1 MPRKESAVMPNQE
14 PYTVER
20 ARAWAAAQGAF
31 IQGGD
36 KAAFHVSSPIGWIN
50 DPNGFSVYG
59 DKVHL
64 FFQHHPYSAQWGPMH
79 WGHAV
84 TEDFVRW
91 TLLPEALAPDQPYET
106 GCFSGSAV
114 QYQGRHALIYTSH
127 DDRGAKGGVRQTQS
141 LALGNGVDY
150 VKCADNPVIR
160 TCQLPPRASGADFRD
175 PKVWEENGVYRMVA
189 GNRSEDGSGQI
200 LLYESRDLVHWDY
213 LCVLDRSR
221 NQIGKMWECPD
232 FFALDGHHVLLTS
245 PQEVQRG
252 GEFHGQSDTLCIIGN
267 WNEKEKRFTRQS
279 VGCVDQGWNFYA
291 PQTTLLP
298 DGRRVMIAWMQ
309 SWDNNV
315 TPPGQSWSGMM
326 TFPRELRVVNSR
338 LYQLPVR
345 EIERYYTNHHA
356 LEGVADQAGQ
366 KLATGR
372 QLDFTITFTGASDA
386 VLTLDVAANEP
397 YATHVTYNAPARQL
411 TIDRRNAGMA
421 RDAIPVHT
429 VSLHSV
435 RDKVKLR
442 VLLDTWSM
450 ELFLNDGEQAVTTLL
465 YTPQTARDVLLRAP
479 RPVRYAFECNEIHL
493 EDKL

>member
-1 MPRKESAVMPNQE
+1 MPNQQ
-14 PYTVER
+14 PYTVKR
-20 ARAWAAAQGAF
+20 ARTWAAAQGAF

-36 KAAFHVSSPIGWIN
+36 KAAFHVSSPVGWIN

-59 DKVHL
+59 GKVHL
-64 FFQHHPYSAQWGPMH
+64 FFQHHPYGAQWGPMH

-114 QYQGRHALIYTSH
+114 QYQGQHALIYTSH
-127 DDRGAKGGVRQTQS
+127 DDSGAKEGVRQTQS
-141 LALGNGVDY
+141 LALGDGVDY

-160 TCQLPPRASGADFRD
+160 TCQLPPHASGADFRD

-252 GEFHGQSDTLCIIGN
+252 GEFHGQSDTLYIVGD
-267 WNEKEKRFTRQS
+267 WNEAEKRFTRQS
-279 VGCVDQGWNFYA
+279 VGCVDQGWDFYA

-315 TPPGQSWSGMM
+315 TPPDQSWSGMM
-326 TFPRELRVVNSR
+326 TFPRELRVVDGK
-338 LYQLPVR
+338 LHQLPVR
-345 EIERYYTNHHA
+345 EIERYYVNHRA
-356 LEGVADQAGQ
+356 LAGVAEQACQ

-372 QLDFTITFTGASDA
+372 QLDFTLTFTGASDA
-386 VLTLDVAANEP
+386 VFTLDVAANEQ
-397 YATHVTYNAPARQL
+397 YATHITYNAPARQL

-429 VSLHSV
+429 VPLRSV
-435 RDKVKLR
+435 RDTVQLR
-442 VLLDTWSM
+442 VLLDAWSM

-465 YTPQTARDVLLRAP
+465 YTPQTARDVLLRAT
-479 RPVRYAFECNEIHL
+479 RPVHYAFECSEINL
-493 EDKL
+493 EDKP